1 MSVWHS
7 FADTLLQLSECVD
20 ASAAPGFSITE
31 AEIDCPL
38 EIRIVRAPGGAG
50 GATLQAIAP
59 HSRWKAGFLP
69 PVHRCRLRLAAD
81 E

>member
-20 ASAAPGFSITE
+20 TSATPGFSITE
-31 AEIDCPL
+31 ADIECPL
-38 EIRIVRAPGGAG
+38 EIRMVGEPGHAS
-50 GATLQAIAP
+50 LQAIAP
-59 HSRWKAGFLP
+59 HSRWKSGFLP
-69 PVHRCRLRLAAD
+69 PVHRCRLRLVAD